1 MKSEEDRFERLT
13 RLEVNKFVE
22 KNINKSIPELI
33 LKGSPFKHI
42 DIKDVINQIIGKK
55 KAKKKLPHWYKNEK
69 VIYPPK
75 LNLEQTSS
83 EITALHKSKLVFCQ
97 NLFDMTGGFGIDSYY
112 FSKKVNTLI
121 YTELNS
127 ELCKIVKHNTETF
140 GIGNC
145 EIKNEDSIDML
156 HKNSQIYDWIY
167 IDPSRRNEKT
177 KVIQLRDS
185 LPNIVD
191 HLDIIEQKS
200 ERLMIKTSPM
210 YDLDIG
216 YKELKGIK
224 EVHIISVKNE
234 VKELLWIIDWR
245 KQNSR
250 SIKIYN
256 YKTRNKYSFTS
267 IDEDNEK
274 LNKIELS
281 KCCQYLYEL
290 DSGIMKSRFND
301 RIGARYGLKKL
312 EQHTNLYTSERK
324 ILSIPGKIYEVK
336 TVESINYKKIIK
348 AVKGQQINLI
358 SKNFHLNTDELQKKI
373 KCTTGGKTNYYI
385 FAKTIEGNRL
395 IEATRITS

>member
-1 MKSEEDRFERLT
+1 
-13 RLEVNKFVE
+13 
-22 KNINKSIPELI
+22 
-33 LKGSPFKHI
+33 LK
-42 DIKDVINQIIGKK
+42 
-55 KAKKKLPHWYKNEK
+55 
-69 VIYPPK
+69 
-75 LNLEQTSS
+75 
-83 EITALHKSKLVFCQ
+83 
-97 NLFDMTGGFGIDSYY
+97 
-112 FSKKVNTLI
+112 
-121 YTELNS
+121 
-127 ELCKIVKHNTETF
+127 
-140 GIGNC
+140 
-145 EIKNEDSIDML
+145 
-156 HKNSQIYDWIY
+156 
-167 IDPSRRNEKT
+167 
-177 KVIQLRDS
+177 DS

-395 IEATRITS
+395 IEATRIMS